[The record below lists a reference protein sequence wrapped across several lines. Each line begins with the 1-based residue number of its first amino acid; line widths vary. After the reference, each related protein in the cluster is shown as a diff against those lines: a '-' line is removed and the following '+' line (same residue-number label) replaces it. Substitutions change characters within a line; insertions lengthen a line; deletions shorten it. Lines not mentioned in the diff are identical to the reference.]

1 MILLKKEWSGTNE
14 TFWSGAEEYLMDEET
29 IAKLELYQGVQ
40 KMYEEEVEDLKGRD
54 KEAIEERI
62 ESCRR
67 LIQQIL
73 IRL

>member
-1 MILLKKEWSGTNE
+1 M
-14 TFWSGAEEYLMDEET
+14 MDEET
-29 IAKLELYQGVQ
+29 LAKLELYQGVQ

-67 LIQQIL
+67 LIQQIYDKENPTKNKGMYK
-73 IRL
+73 

>member
-1 MILLKKEWSGTNE
+1 
-14 TFWSGAEEYLMDEET
+14 MDEET
-29 IAKLELYQGVQ
+29 IAKLELYQEVQ

-67 LIQQIL
+67 LIQQIYDKENPTKNKGMYK
-73 IRL
+73 